1 MRVVPNRP
9 TVTNISYLCNRLR
22 GGQQFDSRMLGG
34 SAMRW
39 LRRQRRVLALGGGAF
54 AHQGAVA
61 TRPALQ
67 DVSRLWLQP
76 QRRSFAM
83 PAAILSQMDLLS
95 TRYDELSAELSQYVA
110 LHVHCIPMQAAY
122 AAASDAFMA
131 SRFTSLND
139 GSFSSEKITNLSIEM
154 ADLEPKVMAVR
165 ELREQQA
172 AVAELEELIADQ
184 SASDDAD
191 AHELRHMAE
200 DERRERQEEIVRL
213 ETEVTR
219 LMLPRDAA
227 DDKSSILEI
236 RAGTGGD
243 EACLFAA
250 DILKMYQ
257 KVALLK
263 GWKFEILSLSETDL
277 GGCKECVCSLTGRGA
292 YGRMKFESGVHR
304 VQRVPVNDVRVHTSA
319 VSVVV
324 LPEAEELEVE
334 LDAKDLR
341 IDVFRASGAGGQHVN
356 TTESAVRIT
365 HLPTGLVAAVQDER
379 SQHQNKAKALKI
391 LRARV
396 FDGMRRQRDAE
407 RHSLRSSQIGSGDRS
422 ERVRTYNFP
431 QSRVSDHRVNVTVFG
446 IERML
451 NGDLLDEIVDALVVD
466 EQNRLLEQ
474 LE

>member
-1 MRVVPNRP
+1 
-9 TVTNISYLCNRLR
+9 
-22 GGQQFDSRMLGG
+22 MLGG

-54 AHQGAVA
+54 AHRGAVA
-61 TRPALQ
+61 TRPVLY

-95 TRYDELSAELSQYVA
+95 TRYDELSSELSQYVA
-110 LHVHCIPMQAAY
+110 LHGYCSSVQAVC

-131 SRFTSLND
+131 SRFTLCCVRVLSRLCCTIRVYCSND

-200 DERRERQEEIVRL
+200 DERRERQEEIARL
-213 ETEVTR
+213 EAEVTR

-396 FDGMRRQRDAE
+396 FDGIRRQRDAE